1 MKKFF
6 STVIAALIFT
16 LSQAQSVKDWKTY
29 YRSTPEK
36 HLNIVHTKVQV
47 SFDYTQSRMAG
58 KAWLTLSPHFYA
70 TDMALLDAKGMLIHE
85 VALVTGNQKKA
96 LAYTYEDSM
105 VLRIKLDRQYVRGE
119 KLVVYVDYTARPNE
133 LKLKGSKA
141 INSAKGLYFINPDG
155 KDSSKPIQIWTQ
167 GETEATSV
175 WCPTVDKPN
184 QKTTQEISMTVPDK
198 YVTLSNGLMVK
209 QEKNKN
215 GTRTDTW
222 KMDLPHAPYLM
233 FMGVGD
239 YAVVKDSYKNIPVE
253 YYVDKEYATV
263 ARQIFGLTPEMMGFY
278 SKLLGVEYPWAKYAQ
293 MVAQDYVSGAMENTT
308 ATLHGHWAQQN
319 ARELTDGNI
328 WEETIA
334 HELFHHWFGDLVTCE
349 SFSNLAVNESFADY
363 SEYLWMEYKYGRDA
377 ADEHHL
383 EAMQGYLGNPMEKTK
398 HLVRFYYFDKED
410 MFDLVSYQKGGRIL
424 HMLRNEVGDSAFFKG
439 LQLYLNQNRFKA
451 AEAHHLRMAL
461 EEVSGRDLNPFF
473 NQWFFNNGHPEVSIS
488 YGNKNGRDFIAF
500 EQTQKDGDFVLPIK
514 IAAYSAS
521 EAPVF
526 HHIEL
531 KNKLDT
537 FYFENNT
544 GKTIFY
550 EADAHRILLWEKTE
564 TKTAEA
570 WQAQY
575 RRMGNYISRYE
586 AITGQLALD
595 TLGENTRQ
603 MMLSALKDPYYSI
616 RARALR
622 YFRQYAAQLKSEQ
635 DWALIEQLAKSE
647 KDRPTRSVAI
657 DVLAKKAGS
666 EHVNLFKQ
674 ATTDSS
680 YSVAGAGLE
689 ALMQKDLAAAA
700 ALSDELNKDAEGRLQ
715 SSLDILTFAGRPASA
730 YDSVIAD
737 FKKLPG
743 MERLGAYKGLVY
755 YAQKLDD
762 PVAFKNVLAPVIDL
776 YRRIPTGVGTY
787 KSEML
792 EAMQDLLRLKEKQLA
807 ADTDN
812 ANLSE
817 QVTWLKNQ
825 LKS

>member
-1 MKKFF
+1 MKKTI
-6 STVIAALIFT
+6 STVITALIFT
-16 LSQAQSVKDWKTY
+16 LSQGQAVKDWKTH

-36 HLNIVHTKVQV
+36 QLNIVHTKVQV

-70 TDMALLDAKGMLIHE
+70 TDNATLDAKGMLIHE
-85 VALVTGNQKKA
+85 VALITGNQKKP
-96 LAYTYEDSM
+96 LAYTYHDSM
-105 VLRIKLDRQYVRGE
+105 VLRIKLDKQYVRGE
-119 KLVVYVDYTARPNE
+119 KLVIYVDYTARPNE

-141 INSAKGLYFINPDG
+141 INSAKGLFFINPDG
-155 KDSSKPIQIWTQ
+155 KDSTKPIQIWTQ

-175 WCPTVDKPN
+175 WCPTIDKTN

-209 QEKNKN
+209 QEKHKN

-239 YAVVKDSYKNIPVE
+239 YAVIKDSYKNIPVE

-278 SKLLGVEYPWAKYAQ
+278 SKLLGVEYPWVKYAQ

-308 ATLHGHWAQQN
+308 ATLHDHWAQQN

-334 HELFHHWFGDLVTCE
+334 HELFHHWFGDLVTAE
-349 SFSNLAVNESFADY
+349 SWSNLTVNESFADY
-363 SEYLWMEYKYGRDA
+363 SEYLWIEYKYGRDA

-383 EAMQGYLGNPMEKTK
+383 EAMQGYLNNPMEKTK
-398 HLVRFYYFDKED
+398 HLVRFFYFDKED

-424 HMLRNEVGDSAFFKG
+424 HMLRNELGDSAFFKG

-473 NQWFFNNGHPEVSIS
+473 NQWFFNSGHPECSIS
-488 YGNKNGRDFIAF
+488 YGKKEGRDFIAF

-514 IAAYSAS
+514 IAAYSGS

-544 GKTIFY
+544 GRTTFY
-550 EADAHRILLWEKTE
+550 EADADRVLLWKKTE

-570 WQAQY
+570 WQAQF

-586 AITGQLALD
+586 AMVGQIALD

-603 MMLSALKDPYYSI
+603 MMLTALKDPYSSI
-616 RARALR
+616 RKRALR

-635 DWALIEQLAKSE
+635 DWALIEQLARGE

-657 DVLAKKAGS
+657 DVLAKKAGTQ
-666 EHVNLFKQ
+666 HIALFKQ

-680 YSVAGAGLE
+680 YTVAGAGLE

-715 SSLDILTFAGRPASA
+715 SSLDILAFAGRPASA
-730 YDSVIAD
+730 YDSVITD

-743 MERLGAYKGLVY
+743 MERLGAYKGMIY

-776 YRRIPTGVGTY
+776 YRRIPAGVGTF
-787 KSEML
+787 KSDML
-792 EAMQDLLRLKEKQLA
+792 EAMQDLLSIKEKQLA
-807 ADTDN
+807 TN
-812 ANLSE
+812 TGNSNLGE

-825 LKS
+825 FK